1 MSDKPIIFSGPMVR
15 ALLGGRKTQTRRVLN
30 LNQMHPVMK
39 TEPHTITVHGSN
51 LICRWHSGLRYDVKS
66 PYAPGDRLYVR
77 EAWRAAPPYDGLAPS
92 EMVGDESI
100 KYEADG
106 HWESWGWGD
115 TGCTEGG
122 RYRHARFMPRWAS
135 RLTLTVTD
143 VRVQRLQEISVDDA
157 IAEGRPQGG
166 EFLSARRWFHQLWNS
181 LHGPE
186 AWDANPWV
194 VCLSFQTHRKNIDE
208 MEVEDVSTD

>member
-1 MSDKPIIFSGPMVR
+1 
-15 ALLGGRKTQTRRVLN
+15 
-30 LNQMHPVMK
+30 
-39 TEPHTITVHGSN
+39 
-51 LICRWHSGLRYDVKS
+51 
-66 PYAPGDRLYVR
+66 
-77 EAWRAAPPYDGLAPS
+77 
-92 EMVGDESI
+92 
-100 KYEADG
+100 
-106 HWESWGWGD
+106 
-115 TGCTEGG
+115 
-122 RYRHARFMPRWAS
+122 MPRWAS
-135 RLTLTVTD
+135 RLTLTVTN
-143 VRVQRLQEISVDDA
+143 VRVQRLQDISVDDA